1 MSELRADHL
10 LPRDQF
16 RRGHRLYEADRV
28 AVTIDDVVVTAH
40 LLHAGSQ
47 AAPAVDF
54 KMHATEI
61 VRTQGG
67 LP

>member
-1 MSELRADHL
+1 MASAAAGD
-10 LPRDQF
+10 DVIVI
-16 RRGHRLYEADRV
+16 GCV